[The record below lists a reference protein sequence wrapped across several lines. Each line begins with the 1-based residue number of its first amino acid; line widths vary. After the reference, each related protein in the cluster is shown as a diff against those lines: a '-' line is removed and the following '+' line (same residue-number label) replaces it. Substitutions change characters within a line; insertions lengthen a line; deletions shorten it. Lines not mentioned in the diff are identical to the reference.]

1 MFMSQMKDGEH
12 LKWCSGKERPHPCI
26 TSSTYLVIK
35 FSIHYKWWLSQSLK
49 RLNGQAKDPCC
60 LQLVMRPWLRAVISS
75 LYQPLKSLFP
85 QLAFWVVKVSCLNM
99 WLLRLGH
106 KRRQGFLLAP
116 SFRPLTGESW
126 VPYPEDISQTALGK
140 VHIARSLGPMTTD
153 VQLKCLQIT
162 ATSWPTMNQKHFTK
176 LLPLSDQ

>member
-85 QLAFWVVKVSCLNM
+85 QLAFWEANTVLPRDHTGHGKHPLLTTQEKTLHMYITRWSVPKSD
-99 WLLRLGH
+99 WL
-106 KRRQGFLLAP
+106 
-116 SFRPLTGESW
+116 
-126 VPYPEDISQTALGK
+126 Y
-140 VHIARSLGPMTTD
+140 SL
-153 VQLKCLQIT
+153 QLKMEKLYRVSKNKTRSWLWLRSWTPCCQIQT
-162 ATSWPTMNQKHFTK
+162 
-176 LLPLSDQ
+176 